1 MRKIIM
7 TQTIRNSV
15 EERFGWDQIDPS
27 LNPKFYF
34 FDGGYN
40 LCILTLN
47 VTFNGEFTTTEKKVQ
62 INLNK
67 EDALNIFE
75 QMNKE
80 FIKTY
85 EADKAKEE
93 KENGSN

>member
-1 MRKIIM
+1 MG
-7 TQTIRNSV
+7 QQIRNSQS
-15 EERFGWDQIDPS
+15 ESLYWDTLEPS
-27 LNPKFYF
+27 LNPRFYF
-34 FDGGYN
+34 YDGGWN
-40 LCILTLN
+40 LCILSLN
-47 VTFNGEFTTTEKKVQ
+47 VTFNGEFTTTEKK
-62 INLNK
+62 IEIHLNK